1 MMRLLR
7 AGLHFYIIGLII
19 LTLGIALTILSLL
32 GTSPYD
38 SLLVGLNRTFGFT
51 VGTWEIV
58 VGVSMFIFNTIA
70 EKRRPEYFALI
81 TSIITGIGIDTWL
94 FLLND
99 LVLPTTLLSK
109 FIFYG
114 FGLFFTCRSEEH
126 TSELQSRGHLVC

>member
-1 MMRLLR
+1 QD
-7 AGLHFYIIGLII
+7 
-19 LTLGIALTILSLL
+19 L

-58 VGVSMFIFNTIA
+58 VGVSMFIFNSIA

-81 TSIITGIGIDTWL
+81 SSIITGIGIDTWL
-94 FLLND
+94 FLFND

-114 FGLFFTCRSEEH
+114 FGVFFTCLGS
-126 TSELQSRGHLVC
+126 SLYFELLFSSLHFDRTAI

>member
-38 SLLVGLNRTFGFT
+38 SLLFGLNRSFGFS

-58 VGVSMFIFNTIA
+58 VGVSMFIFDSFS
-70 EKRRPEYFALI
+70 EKRRPVYFTLI
-81 TSIITGIGIDTWL
+81 TSIIICLVVYTWL
-94 FLLND
+94 FLL
-99 LVLPTTLLSK
+99 
-109 FIFYG
+109 I
-114 FGLFFTCRSEEH
+114 
-126 TSELQSRGHLVC
+126 VCVC

>member
-7 AGLHFYIIGLII
+7 AWLHFYIIGLFI
-19 LTLGIALTILSLL
+19 LTLGIALSLL
-32 GTSPYD
+32 SVLGISPYD
-38 SLLVGLNRTFGFT
+38 YLLVGLSRSFVFT

-99 LVLPTTLLSK
+99 LVLPTTLLS
-109 FIFYG
+109 
-114 FGLFFTCRSEEH
+114 
-126 TSELQSRGHLVC
+126 

>member
-1 MMRLLR
+1 MTSSIYAIKNKNYFPRTILHILLSTLQLKVKPYKLMITKRNFVSNYWGVMMRLLR

-58 VGVSMFIFNTIA
+58 VGVSMFIFNSIA
-70 EKRRPEYFALI
+70 EKRR
-81 TSIITGIGIDTWL
+81 
-94 FLLND
+94 
-99 LVLPTTLLSK
+99 
-109 FIFYG
+109 
-114 FGLFFTCRSEEH
+114 
-126 TSELQSRGHLVC
+126 

>member
-7 AGLHFYIIGLII
+7 AGLHVYIIGLII

-58 VGVSMFIFNTIA
+58 VGVSIFIFNSIA

-94 FLLND
+94 FLFNHF
-99 LVLPTTLLSK
+99 VLPTSLLTK

-114 FGLFFTCRSEEH
+114 FRLRLACPPTALD
-126 TSELQSRGHLVC
+126 LQSSIAP

>member
-1 MMRLLR
+1 MMPLLR

-19 LTLGIALTILSLL
+19 LTIGIGYTILSLL
-32 GTSPYD
+32 GTDPYD

-58 VGVSMFIFNTIA
+58 VGVSTFIFNTIA

-109 FIFYG
+109 FIF
-114 FGLFFTCRSEEH
+114 
-126 TSELQSRGHLVC
+126 